1 MVLARGLLI
10 SEELLYPFNE
20 AVQLVVMHPMSSISE
35 SYDLHWAL
43 ECFSAAVGYWIRSPR
58 F

>member
-1 MVLARGLLI
+1 MVLAGGLLI

-20 AVQLVVMHPMSSISE
+20 AVQLVVMYPMSCVGE

-43 ECFSAAVGYWIRSPR
+43 ECFGAAVGYWI
-58 F
+58 